1 MFKVYKNNMLLIEN
15 RECKRQVIRCV
26 YVDKIGFRKYA
37 NLDKKGF
44 KIFWVHEI
52 ELHVQDIFVH

>member
-1 MFKVYKNNMLLIEN
+1 MFKVYKTNMLLIEN
-15 RECKRQVIRCV
+15 RECKRQDIRCV

-44 KIFWVHEI
+44 KEFWVHEI
-52 ELHVQDIFVH
+52 ELHV

>member
-37 NLDKKGF
+37 NFPWIKGF
-44 KIFWVHEI
+44 KEFWVHGVHEI
-52 ELHVQDIFVH
+52 ELHE